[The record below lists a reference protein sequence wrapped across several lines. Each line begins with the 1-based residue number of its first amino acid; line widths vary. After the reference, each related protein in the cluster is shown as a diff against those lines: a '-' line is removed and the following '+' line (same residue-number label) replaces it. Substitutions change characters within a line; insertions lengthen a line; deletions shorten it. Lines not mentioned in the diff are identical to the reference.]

1 MLHCINPEAYQVD
14 ETHLQDFTELV
25 KNRENLGGIFS
36 GLVPSVSNVS
46 LRRNLE
52 TLQQQFPEDTVLMT
66 LCQQLIPLIG
76 TFSPIR
82 RSVKKGSGIF
92 AGTWGKLSHS
102 SSTVA

>member
-46 LRRNLE
+46 LRRNL
-52 TLQQQFPEDTVLMT
+52 D
-66 LCQQLIPLIG
+66 C
-76 TFSPIR
+76 
-82 RSVKKGSGIF
+82 
-92 AGTWGKLSHS
+92 S
-102 SSTVA
+102 SSSQKILF

>member
-76 TFSPIR
+76 TFSPIP

-92 AGTWGKLSHS
+92 VGT
-102 SSTVA
+102 